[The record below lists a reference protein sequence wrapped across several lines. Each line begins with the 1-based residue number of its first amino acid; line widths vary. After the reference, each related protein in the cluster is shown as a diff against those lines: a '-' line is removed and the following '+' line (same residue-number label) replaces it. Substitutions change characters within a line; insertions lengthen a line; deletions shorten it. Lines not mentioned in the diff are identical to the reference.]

1 LGAFISQEEYFIYF
15 AIFWKAIAVLNLN
28 SSPYITAI
36 MPKSKTKRKS
46 KQKTATPE
54 TPQLSLKEQ
63 LALKRKAAKVRQE
76 FISLTSA
83 VFFGSLFLGLLL
95 FPIGGPKATGGV
107 TLGITSLVLSFK
119 YPRQAL
125 WAFLIY
131 MPFGGTIVYGIAGGN
146 ALFQLAKDAFFI
158 PAAFTIYQEFKRKK
172 QLFLI
177 PKQIRVPFFIMLGL
191 ALLTFLVVN
200 GGQQFSPACNTLPP
214 GVRIP
219 CKNGQPLIMGLL
231 GLKVLLGYV
240 PLITCGYY
248 LIRSK
253 KELLFFSRS
262 HTAMAIICCLLG
274 LIQYQFL
281 SSGRCEGTRGMSG
294 QDLFKATL
302 EARCL
307 VGGSLV
313 FSPEVDMIRL
323 PGTFV
328 SPWHWAWFLISNAF
342 FTYASAFSDPS
353 FLWRIAGFLGMALVI
368 VNSFIS
374 GQRIALALVPVV
386 IVILLVLTGQ
396 IANLKRF
403 LPIAIGIGV
412 AAVIA
417 GAMFPD
423 VIQER
428 VTSFVDRWNAS
439 PPTDFIAHQAEFTS
453 KGQRGIFGAGIG
465 RATNSARAYGADALI
480 ETYYP
485 KLLFE
490 LGPLA
495 VGGFLVFV
503 TVISWVTFKYYRSVK
518 EPNLRS
524 FAASFWVFV
533 LVISYN
539 TYWYPLDT
547 DPVAIYYWFLI
558 GVIVKLPEIDRE
570 ERAKQL
576 AAEPTDNKQR
586 KKKRSKL

>member
-1 LGAFISQEEYFIYF
+1 
-15 AIFWKAIAVLNLN
+15 
-28 SSPYITAI
+28 
-36 MPKSKTKRKS
+36 MPKSKTKPKS
-46 KQKTATPE
+46 KGKSKKKTASAE

-63 LALKRKAAKVRQE
+63 LALKRQAAKVRQQ
-76 FISLTSA
+76 FISLFSST
-83 VFFGSLFLGLLL
+83 FFGSLFLGLLL
-95 FPIGGPKATGGV
+95 FPIGGPKASIGV
-107 TLGITSLVLSFK
+107 TLGITALVLSFK

-131 MPFGGTIVYGIAGGN
+131 MPFGGTVVYGIAGGN

-158 PAAFTIYQEFKRKK
+158 PAAITIYQEFKRKK
-172 QLFLI
+172 QQFII
-177 PKQIRVPFFIMLGL
+177 PKQIRNPFFLMLSL
-191 ALLTFLVVN
+191 ALITFLVVN
-200 GGQQFSPACNTLPP
+200 VVQQFSPACSSLPQ
-214 GVRIP
+214 GVKLP
-219 CKNGQPLIMGLL
+219 CRNGQPIIMGLL

-253 KELLFFSRS
+253 KELLFFTRS
-262 HTAMAIICCLLG
+262 HLVMAIICCTLG
-274 LIQYQFL
+274 LIQYLFL

-294 QDLFKATL
+294 EDLFKATL

-313 FSPEVDMIRL
+313 FSPEVGMIRL

-342 FTYASAFSDPS
+342 ITYASAFSDPS
-353 FLWRIAGFLGMALVI
+353 FIWRISGLIGMALVI

-403 LPIAIGIGV
+403 IPIAIGIGV
-412 AAVIA
+412 VAAI
-417 GAMFPD
+417 GTAMFPD

-439 PPTDFIAHQAEFTS
+439 PPTEFIAHQAEFTS
-453 KGQRGIFGAGIG
+453 KGQSGIFGAGIG

-490 LGPLA
+490 LGPLGVA
-495 VGGFLVFV
+495 GFLVFV
-503 TVISWVTFKYYRSVK
+503 TAITWITFKTYRSVK
-518 EPNLRS
+518 EQNLRS
-524 FAASFWVFV
+524 FAASFWVFI
-533 LVISYN
+533 LIISYN

-547 DPVAIYYWFLI
+547 DPVAVYYWFLI
-558 GVIVKLPEIDRE
+558 GVIMRLPEIDRE
-570 ERAKQL
+570 ESAKQL
-576 AAEPTDNKQR
+576 PEELNGKKSKQ
-586 KKKRSKL
+586 KKRSKL